1 MDRCCKIW
9 SCSSSWRCCLHIC
22 NCYTKATLSYL
33 DRVIV
38 SSTTSTI
45 CSCDVDQS
53 SIEIME
59 EMEKCKDSASLKR
72 QILAEEKEHCGA
84 VHFSSPLLF
93 SSLSLLS
100 FPFFLPFA
108 ASTLSSAGTW
118 ELLRL
123 REIFQKD

>member
-45 CSCDVDQS
+45 CSWLVTILFTVVNAQVS
-53 SIEIME
+53 QHFQAAME
-59 EMEKCKDSASLKR
+59 NMLKM
-72 QILAEEKEHCGA
+72 IK
-84 VHFSSPLLF
+84 
-93 SSLSLLS
+93 
-100 FPFFLPFA
+100 
-108 ASTLSSAGTW
+108 
-118 ELLRL
+118 
-123 REIFQKD
+123 